1 MLSHIEIIVLME
13 VKYLHFLSRR
23 EIDVDVLCCM
33 YTLEDALKAH
43 IQNIPNECECLR
55 LYNTP
60 LRSLVES

>member
-1 MLSHIEIIVLME
+1 ME

-60 LRSLVES
+60 LRNLVES